1 VLHHHPPPPSAQ
13 GAAHASFDPI
23 AERALAK
30 DPRRRHPSAAA
41 LRDDLRRLK
50 LPAPKQR
57 LPNLMKRLFP
67 VVALCLCAPA
77 TALAA
82 GARLSV
88 LDAQAP
94 RDAWPVVRAYV
105 QVIGSSGAPI
115 QGLGPDLFKVYE
127 RGGAQSAKVVKVQ
140 TLESSRAGASMVLA
154 VQASGSLLGV
164 CEELKKA
171 AAAFAAAAGQADR
184 FAAVDYAERAET
196 LAPFL
201 TDRGAVAGRI
211 DSLNCGGRAFLLHDG
226 LAQAISLF
234 AAADADAAAGRG
246 SALPSVRAIVVV
258 SDGRDD
264 GSAAL
269 VDKVVGEA
277 VRRKI
282 AIHAIGHSE
291 LDSESLPALEQI
303 ARLTG
308 GSYRAAPSMGDVGP
322 ALLQVK
328 SFIDRTY
335 LVEWKTALEHDGKDH
350 QVEIAIDSD
359 GADAVRASL
368 PLRTPAFT
376 DWFRVGFGAAVVLL
390 AGAAAALLAV
400 ATRSRRGPGS
410 ACAVCGQEQVSGQD
424 ACPFCLAAAKARLVV
439 QTGPAKGKEYPLVG
453 TLVGL
458 GSGPENAVRLFDSA
472 VSGRH
477 AGVSIFE
484 GTFEILDLGSRNGVL
499 VNGRRTQ
506 KRVLCDGDVLTLG
519 TTQLRFEATGAQPVG
534 DTAAEGQQ
542 S

>member
-1 VLHHHPPPPSAQ
+1 MNPLARTGVGRASA
-13 GAAHASFDPI
+13 
-23 AERALAK
+23 ALAA
-30 DPRRRHPSAAA
+30 SLLAA
-41 LRDDLRRLK
+41 
-50 LPAPKQR
+50 
-57 LPNLMKRLFP
+57 
-67 VVALCLCAPA
+67 LCAPA

-82 GARLSV
+82 GARLLV

-94 RDAWPVVRAYV
+94 RDSWPVARAYV
-105 QVIGSSGAPI
+105 EVIGSSGAPI

-127 RGGAQSAKVVKVQ
+127 RGGAESAKVVKVQ
-140 TLESSRAGASMVLA
+140 TLESARAGASIALL

-164 CEELKKA
+164 CDELKKA
-171 AAAFAAAAGQADR
+171 AAAFAAGAGEADR
-184 FAAVDYAERAET
+184 LAAVDYAERAET
-196 LAPFL
+196 LAPFFA
-201 TDRGAVAGRI
+201 DRGVLASRI
-211 DSLNCGGRAFLLHDG
+211 DALNCGGRAFLLHDG

-246 SALPSVRAIVVV
+246 SALPAVRAIVVV

-264 GSAAL
+264 GSTAL
-269 VDKVVGEA
+269 VDKLVAEA

-291 LDSESLPALEQI
+291 LDADSLPALEQI
-303 ARLTG
+303 ARLTS
-308 GSYRAAPSMGDVGP
+308 GSYRAAPALGDVGP
-322 ALLQVK
+322 ALLRVK
-328 SFIDRTY
+328 NFIDKTY
-335 LVEWKTALEHDGKDH
+335 MVEWKTALEHDGKGH
-350 QVEIAIDSD
+350 QVEIAIESD
-359 GADAVRASL
+359 GADALRASL

-390 AGAAAALLAV
+390 AAAAAAGLV
-400 ATRSRRGPGS
+400 AAARSRRGRGR
-410 ACAVCGQEQVSGQD
+410 ACAVCGRGQGPGQD

-439 QTGPAKGKEYPLVG
+439 QTGPGRGTEYPLVG

-477 AGVSIFE
+477 AGVAILE

-519 TTQLRFEATGAQPVG
+519 TTELRFEAIGGEPVG
-534 DTAAEGQQ
+534 DTAAEDQQ